1 MCLINFEDFLNIA
14 LHGFLLYNKNVSCRR
29 HPTVRLRNPRKAL
42 KTLHRERERERER
55 ERNGASCRERNMAQK
70 GRERGSF

>member
-1 MCLINFEDFLNIA
+1 MKFEDFLNIA

-42 KTLHRERERERER
+42 KTLHRERERER
-55 ERNGASCRERNMAQK
+55 NGASWRERKSKMAQK